1 MIVKSSNRYYFVQNR
16 VARDILSKLS
26 DRRYYNISMLQDVIE
41 KYGRKKVYDTIK
53 LLSKYGLIEI
63 KKNYLGRIY
72 FRRNYYKSRIFDI
85 LLSINIILS
94 TMIYILAHQII
105 SYSNFLSLYGLL
117 IGVISSISILLLFI
131 LRKIYDDSVVI

>member
-1 MIVKSSNRYYFVQNR
+1 MIVKSSNKYYFIQNR
-16 VARDILSKLS
+16 VARAILSKLS
-26 DRRYYNISMLQDVIE
+26 DRRYHNISILHDIIE

-53 LLSKYGLIEI
+53 LLNKHGLIEI
-63 KKNYLGRIY
+63 KKNYIGRIY